1 MIRIINGVYGR
12 VVDGLVKPVYPGD
25 PPISLSAEREAELV
39 ESGNAEYVKKAPA
52 AAEPVEEEAE
62 PQGAE
67 YPEDLL
73 YQMKKKELVDYAESM
88 GLEVDPRETKEDLIA
103 RIHAAEGEETPPA
116 FSAEEAIQ

>member
-1 MIRIINGVYGR
+1 MIRIINGIYGQEIGNR
-12 VVDGLVKPVYPGD
+12 VKPVYPGD

-39 ESGNAEYVKKAPA
+39 KSGNAEYVKKAPA
-52 AAEPVEEEAE
+52 ATEPTEEDSVTET
-62 PQGAE
+62 E

-103 RIHAAEGEETPPA
+103 RIHAAEGEEIPPS
-116 FSAEEAIQ
+116 FDAEAAIQ